1 MTGARPIRLAVVV
14 GEESGDLLAADL
26 VSAIR
31 ARGYAV
37 ELMGVGG
44 DRLQALGLQT
54 LFDPHDIALMG
65 FVAVVRKLPGLIRR
79 LGATARAIIA
89 AKPDLLLIVDSPDFT
104 HRVAARVRASLPDLP
119 IVDYVCPSVWAWRPQ
134 RAPAMKPFVDRV
146 LCLLPFEPEALDRL
160 GGPPGVFVGHRL
172 LADPGLAA
180 ARARQKARVTDRQSP
195 RRIVVLP
202 GSRRQE
208 IAGLMGVFGKTLGE
222 LAARIGP
229 FEAVLPT
236 LPRREAEVRRL
247 AEHWPVATTVVAG
260 EEAKWK
266 AFGEAD
272 AALAASGT
280 VLLELALAGVPAVS
294 CYRVDVL
301 FRLLSRRMT
310 LWSAALPNIISDR
323 VVVSEYYNEMMRP
336 GLLARKLEGLMA
348 DGPEREAAAAGYD
361 EVRRRM
367 TTDRPSGEIAA
378 DTILEMLGQ

>member
-1 MTGARPIRLAVVV
+1 MSDARPIRLAVVV

-26 VSAIR
+26 VRAIR
-31 ARGYAV
+31 ARGRDV

-44 DRLQALGLQT
+44 DRLQALGLKT

-65 FVAVVRKLPGLIRR
+65 FVAVVKKLPGLIRR
-79 LGATARAIIA
+79 LGATARAIVA

-146 LCLLPFEPEALDRL
+146 LCLLPFEPEALGRL
-160 GGPPGVFVGHRL
+160 GGPSGVFVGHRL
-172 LADPGLAA
+172 LSDPGLIA
-180 ARARQKARVTDRQSP
+180 ARARQQARLKERQAP

-208 IAGLMGVFGKTLGE
+208 IAGLMDVFGKTLGE
-222 LAARIGP
+222 LASRIGP

-236 LPRREAEVRRL
+236 LLRREAEVRRL
-247 AEHWPVATTVVAG
+247 AEHWPVAVKIVTG

-301 FRLLSRRMT
+301 FRFLSRRMT

-323 VVVSEYYNEMMRP
+323 VVVPEYYNEMMRP

-361 EVRRRM
+361 EVRSRM

>member
-1 MTGARPIRLAVVV
+1 MTGAGPLRLAIIV

-26 VSAIR
+26 VRAIR
-31 ARGYAV
+31 ARGREV

-44 DRLQALGLQT
+44 DRLQALGLKT

-65 FVAVVRKLPGLIRR
+65 IVAVVRRLPGLIRR
-79 LGATARAIIA
+79 IGATARAIVA
-89 AKPDLLLIVDSPDFT
+89 ARPDLLLIVDSPDFT
-104 HRVAARVRASLPDLP
+104 HRVAARVRAALPDLP

-134 RAPAMKPFVDRV
+134 RAPAMKPYVDRV

-172 LADPGLAA
+172 LDDPGLVA
-180 ARARQKARVTDRQSP
+180 ARSRQQARRSERGSP

-208 IAGLMGVFGKTLGE
+208 IAGLMDVFGKTLGE

-236 LPRREAEVRRL
+236 LPRREAEVRRR
-247 AEHWPVATTVVAG
+247 AEHWPVATTVVTG
-260 EEAKWK
+260 EDAKWK
-266 AFGEAD
+266 AFGEGD

-294 CYRVDVL
+294 CYPVDFL
-301 FRLLSRRMT
+301 FRILSRRMT
-310 LWSAALPNIISDR
+310 MWSAALPNIISDR
-323 VVVSEYYNEMMRP
+323 VTVSEYYNEMMRP

-348 DGPEREAAAAGYD
+348 DGPEREAAFAGYD

-367 TTDRPSGEIAA
+367 TTDWPSGAIAA
-378 DTILEMLGQ
+378 DVVLEMLGH

>member
-1 MTGARPIRLAVVV
+1 VTGARPIRLAVVV